1 LNSAREW
8 EVMKITHHLGMVNK
22 MLLKN
27 ENILTLGMMSLSLAI
42 LVGRFIHY
50 EVSGFSISD
59 FTEGVL
65 TGLSLMLYLIFLMR
79 VRKTNAGF
87 Q

>member
-1 LNSAREW
+1 
-8 EVMKITHHLGMVNK
+8 MVNK

-27 ENILTLGMMSLSLAI
+27 ENILTLGMMSLSLGI
-42 LVGRFIHY
+42 LVGRFLHY
-50 EVSGFSISD
+50 EVSGFSVSD
-59 FTEGVL
+59 FIEGVL
-65 TGLSLMLYLIFLMR
+65 TGLSLMLYLTFLMR